1 MTHEDGRHIG
11 EIAMNAI
18 AFAEEDHPECELLTV
33 TVTLIVRDQKK
44 RLQIVHA
51 DGT

>member
-18 AFAEEDHPECELLTV
+18 AFAEEDHPDCELLTV
-33 TVTLIVRDQKK
+33 TVIVRDQKK
-44 RLQIVHA
+44 RIQIVHA